1 MSKKSESEKLM
12 SDLEPI
18 PLDDTT
24 AIDWEDEGGA
34 IHPDNEFDEA
44 LRDYWAGRSLRRRTF
59 KKGGR
64 TYIDSLNPHHD
75 HKGWFYNMYDNK
87 LYRYNDLMELL
98 AKKKQTDLWYGVDE
112 EDIEDEL

>member
-12 SDLEPI
+12 NDLEPI

-64 TYIDSLNPHHD
+64 TYVDSLNPHHD
-75 HKGWFYNMYDNK
+75 HKGWFYNMYDKK